1 MEKEP
6 WCRVTGMGV
15 FKDFL
20 ARRTKY
26 FTSPKKKNLDEDWPG
41 WGSFVAAALAP
52 AFLDSP
58 IVFLSLFSFYTE
70 VFCRGGAGT
79 SILGLSYFFLLLLF
93 SFYTRGSLS
102 WLRWY
107 QLFFPPWTHT
117 HTIKDRH
124 IQSFPPCLPLHLPCT
139 SSLPLPLSPPT
150 LSTLTWKYGESLI
163 WIYTERRE
171 HIESMSKS
179 SRSSR
184 K

>member
-70 VFCRGGAGT
+70 VFCRGCAGT

-117 HTIKDRH
+117 HT
-124 IQSFPPCLPLHLPCT
+124 QSKTDTYNH
-139 SSLPLPLSPPT
+139 SLPAS
-150 LSTLTWKYGESLI
+150 LSTSPAPLPSPSLSLHQHYPLWHENMERVWYGYI
-163 WIYTERRE
+163 QRDVNT
-171 HIESMSKS
+171 
-179 SRSSR
+179 
-184 K
+184 